1 MAPDPRDSPETVPT
15 MRAFAAAMC
24 DLDAPDRINADL
36 PAYLAAHGVAP
47 DDQALLAQHR
57 ARLLVY
63 RAMVHSRLRGV
74 IEEYLPRT
82 AAILGKPR
90 MRSEVAAFMAE
101 QAPHTVYFRG
111 VPGEFLA
118 WAAPRWRADPALPP
132 FLVDLASHEWLD
144 GEVANTPAGGEPA
157 SDLPLALDRPVQLDG
172 SARLRRY
179 AFAVHRPPDPDA
191 NAGSS
196 GAEDRPAADASAIL
210 AYRDRETLRVRL
222 LELTPRAAALCARL
236 LAGEALQAALAG
248 ACTDVGETMHD
259 EYLAAM
265 AAFLADLGERGVL
278 LGARAD

>member
-1 MAPDPRDSPETVPT
+1 MAIDPGPDAPKL
-15 MRAFAAAMC
+15 RAFVAAMR
-24 DLDAPDRINADL
+24 DLDAPERIAADL

-47 DDQALLAQHR
+47 DDQRLIAQHR
-57 ARLLVY
+57 ANLLVY

-82 AAILGKPR
+82 AAVLGKPR
-90 MRSEVAAFMAE
+90 MRGEVAAFMAE
-101 QAPHTVYFRG
+101 QAPDTAYFRDI
-111 VPGEFLA
+111 PGDFLA

-132 FLVDLASHEWLD
+132 FLVDLASHEWVD
-144 GEVANTPAGGEPA
+144 GEVGNTPAGGEPA

-179 AFAVHRPPDPDA
+179 AFAVHRAPDREPQPDA
-191 NAGSS
+191 NVGTRRD
-196 GAEDRPAADASAIL
+196 EPAAEATAIL
-210 AYRDRETLRVRL
+210 AYRDRDSLRVRL

-248 ACTDVGETMHD
+248 ACSDVGEVMHD